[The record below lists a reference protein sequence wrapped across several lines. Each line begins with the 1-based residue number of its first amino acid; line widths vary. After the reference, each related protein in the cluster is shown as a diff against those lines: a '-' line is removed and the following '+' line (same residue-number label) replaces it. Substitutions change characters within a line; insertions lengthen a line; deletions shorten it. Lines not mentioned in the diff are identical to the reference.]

1 MKLDGKKDKNNL
13 LDETEI
19 HSILV
24 LIRQFNWLVSQT
36 RPDILFKCCYLL
48 GKIKNSTTDDTKRAN
63 KLVNKISEQIVVTL
77 KKEDNL
83 ADPKQLVLC
92 DASRVR
98 QLP

>member
-1 MKLDGKKDKNNL
+1 MKLDGKKDKNDL
-13 LDETEI
+13 LVETEI

-24 LIRQFNWLVSQT
+24 LIRQFNWLVTQT
-36 RPDILFKCCYLL
+36 RPDVLFECCYLL

-83 ADPKQLVLC
+83 ADSKLLVLC
-92 DASRVR
+92 DTSRVR